1 MRLSPDITHPLQRAP
16 EREGNRFRL
25 LGTASEFF
33 PRMLEAIERSE
44 RYVLAEFYLAV
55 SGRIADQFITALGGA
70 ARRGVRVYVLLD
82 GFGARRL
89 AEPDRARLRA
99 SGVQLVVF
107 NAISWRGFPRQFVRD
122 HRKLLLID
130 GLVGFTG
137 GAGLMDAFDPVGEQ
151 LVPWHDCMIEI
162 AGPVLEDWQRL
173 FARTWR
179 RSARNPLE
187 VPELHCV
194 PLVPGERGRV
204 AASAGLE
211 TKDLGSAVIRRVR
224 RARTRVW
231 IATAYFWPSQ
241 RLRRALRQAAER
253 GVDVRLVLTGTHT
266 DAPALRSVSRLFY
279 GRLLASGVV
288 IYEFQPGFLHTKIV
302 LADEWVSIGSCNLDR
317 WGTLWNLEANQ
328 EVSSPQFAH
337 QVSLALEQTLS
348 HSVAF
353 RDPGEIES
361 GWSARFWRL
370 IGRAAL
376 AWSGRVVAKLRERR
390 R

>member
-1 MRLSPDITHPLQRAP
+1 MRLSPEIAHPLQRAP
-16 EREGNRFRL
+16 ERDGNHFRL
-25 LGTASEFF
+25 LGTAPEFF
-33 PRMLEAIERSE
+33 TRMLEAIAQSE

-55 SGRIADQFITALGGA
+55 SGRIAGLFVEAFSA
-70 ARRGVRVYVLLD
+70 AAQRGVQVYVLFD
-82 GFGARRL
+82 GFGARRFT
-89 AEPDRARLRA
+89 ENDRARLRA

-130 GLVGFTG
+130 GRVAFTG
-137 GAGLMDAFDPVGEQ
+137 GAGLMDDFDPVGDQ
-151 LVPWHDCMIEI
+151 RVPWHDCMIEI
-162 AGPVLEDWQRL
+162 EGPVLEDWQRL

-179 RSARNPLE
+179 RSARRVLE
-187 VPELHCV
+187 VPVLQGV

-224 RARTRVW
+224 RARARVW

-241 RLRRALRQAAER
+241 RLRRALRQAAVR
-253 GVDVRLVLTGTHT
+253 GVDVRLVLTGAHT

-279 GRLLASGVV
+279 GRLITSGVV
-288 IYEFQPGFLHTKIV
+288 IYEFQPGFLHTKIA
-302 LADEWVSIGSCNLDR
+302 LADDWVSIGSCNLDR

-328 EVSSPQFAH
+328 EVSSPRFA
-337 QVSLALEQTLS
+337 QEVALALEQTLS
-348 HSVAF
+348 HSIAF
-353 RDPGEIES
+353 RDPSEIEN

-370 IGRAAL
+370 IGHAAL
-376 AWSGRVVAKLRERR
+376 AWSARVLAKLRERR